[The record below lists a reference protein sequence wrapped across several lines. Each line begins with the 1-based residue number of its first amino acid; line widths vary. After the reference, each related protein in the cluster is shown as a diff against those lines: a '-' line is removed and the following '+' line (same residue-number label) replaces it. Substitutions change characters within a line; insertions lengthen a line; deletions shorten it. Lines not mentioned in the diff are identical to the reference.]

1 LKQYSEV
8 YSKFVKWVQ
17 EDMNKTRDLVNRKVF
32 SLVLWCLVIPAIL
45 SLAMY
50 GLRKFQ
56 IFIAFRYVDLVLFL
70 PPFLFTIFYLWPT
83 FRDLPRV
90 FRMGGLGSLLE
101 ESSVEVRWS
110 EDTAARMSK
119 ELPLT
124 QGEWKVVSFHLSEQI
139 KRMESKNR
147 YLSSLV
153 AVVLFFMYQFL
164 DIGGGIEEVQET
176 GVLGVFKTW
185 VEQISQWGAQIFGI
199 ILFSLLFYLSG
210 LQLQKHLVRYE
221 GCVKRLV
228 LGRPQEQE
236 PELQDS

>member
-1 LKQYSEV
+1 MKQYSEI

-17 EDMNKTRDLVNRKVF
+17 EDMNKTRNLVNRKVF

-56 IFIAFRYVDLVLFL
+56 IVNTFRYLDLILFL

-101 ESSVEVRWS
+101 ESSAEVKWS
-110 EDTAARMSK
+110 EETSFRMGR

-124 QGEWKVVSFHLSEQI
+124 SGEWTIVSFHLSEQI

-164 DIGGGIEEVQET
+164 DIGGGAEEIHEA

-210 LQLQKHLVRYE
+210 LQLQKHLIRYE
-221 GCVKRLV
+221 TCVKRLA
-228 LGRPQEQE
+228 LRKDQEQL
-236 PELQDS
+236 PDSQVS

>member
-1 LKQYSEV
+1 MKQYSEV

-17 EDMNKTRDLVNRKVF
+17 EDMNNTRNLVNRKVF

-56 IFIAFRYVDLVLFL
+56 IMTSFRYVDLVLFL

-101 ESSVEVRWS
+101 ESSGEVKWS
-110 EDTAARMSK
+110 EETAARMSK

-124 QGEWKVVSFHLSEQI
+124 GGEWRIISFHLSEQI

-164 DIGGGIEEVQET
+164 DIGGGAEVIQES
-176 GVLGVFKTW
+176 GVLGVFKNW
-185 VEQISQWGAQIFGI
+185 VEQLSQWGAQIFGI

-221 GCVKRLV
+221 TCVKRLALKWDQV
-228 LGRPQEQE
+228 QAPDSQE
-236 PELQDS
+236 S

>member
-1 LKQYSEV
+1 MKQYSEV

-17 EDMNKTRDLVNRKVF
+17 EDMNKTRNLVNRKVF

-56 IFIAFRYVDLVLFL
+56 IMTSFRYVDLVLFL

-83 FRDLPRV
+83 FRDLPRA

-101 ESSVEVRWS
+101 ESSGEVKWS
-110 EDTAARMSK
+110 EETSARMSK

-124 QGEWKVVSFHLSEQI
+124 GEEWRVISFHLSEQI

-164 DIGGGIEEVQET
+164 DIGGGVEEIREA
-176 GVLGVFKTW
+176 GVLGVFKSW
-185 VEQISQWGAQIFGI
+185 VDQLSQWGAQIFGI

-221 GCVKRLV
+221 TCVKRLA
-228 LGRPQEQE
+228 LKRGQEQA
-236 PELQDS
+236 PDSQEL